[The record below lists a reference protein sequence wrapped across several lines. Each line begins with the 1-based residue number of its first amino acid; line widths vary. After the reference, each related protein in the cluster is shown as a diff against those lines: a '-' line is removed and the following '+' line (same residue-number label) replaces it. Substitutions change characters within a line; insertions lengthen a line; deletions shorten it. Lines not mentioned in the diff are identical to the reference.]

1 MCGITGLLHFQKLAD
16 AESRVGKMTTA
27 LAHRGPDAEGFYQ
40 DPCISLGHR
49 RLSIIDLST
58 AANQPFQD
66 PDGQYVLV
74 FNGEIYNYQEIKQEL
89 KDYPFQTS
97 SDTEV
102 LMAAFKQ
109 WGIESVKKLKGMFA
123 FALWDK
129 REEALYLVRDR
140 MGVKPLVYFFDN
152 GILAFSSERRSLLA
166 SGLIAKKLNRYAVVD
181 FLTYQSTGYPDTM
194 VQDILELKAGTWMKI
209 NRHKAV
215 HHCYWK
221 LANVQA
227 NHDINREQVQEKLF
241 ELLSRS
247 VSSRMM
253 TDVPLG
259 VFLSGGID
267 SSSVVAL
274 MQLQSKDRIN
284 TFNLS
289 FTEKEFD
296 ESPFAE
302 TIVQRFGTR
311 HRKHILQSDEY
322 LSQITAALDAMDSP
336 SMDGVN
342 TYVLS
347 TAIRQSGIKVA
358 MTGIGGDE
366 LFVGYPGFFQ
376 YKKMMASKKG
386 LMFSQWGRK
395 GMSIFLKAKH
405 DNRSHR
411 MAGVLSV
418 DQLSIDQ
425 LYPSLRTVLSDFH
438 LHQYTRLETNRKGLQ
453 KMLKEDLGNA
463 NGWGDFS
470 TYSMAEYLG
479 YTQKTLLKDADQ
491 MSMAVGLEIREP
503 FFDHEL
509 VEFVLSLPDEMKYP
523 HYPKQLLVEALDP
536 LLPAEIVHRKKQ
548 GFVFPWE
555 HWMKKELQSFC
566 TAAINNIA
574 ERDFINGEALQNHW
588 KRFQMGDPA
597 IHWTEP
603 WLFVVLSNWL
613 NKQGIS

>member
-1 MCGITGLLHFQKLAD
+1 MCGITGLLHFQKLTD
-16 AESRVGKMTTA
+16 AESRVGKMKTA

-194 VQDILELKAGTWMKI
+194 VQDILELKAGTWMKVD
-209 NRHKAV
+209 RHKAV

-221 LANVQA
+221 LADVKA

-241 ELLSRS
+241 ELLNRS

-259 VFLSGGID
+259 AFLSGGID
-267 SSSVVAL
+267 SSAVVAL
-274 MQLQSKDRIN
+274 MQLQSQDRIN

-296 ESPFAE
+296 EAPFAE
-302 TIVQRFGTR
+302 TIVQRFDTR
-311 HRKHILQSDEY
+311 HRKHILQSEEY

-358 MTGIGGDE
+358 LTGIGGDE

-376 YKKMMASKKG
+376 YKNMMASKKG
-386 LMFSQWGRK
+386 LMLSQWGRK
-395 GMSIFLKAKH
+395 GMSIFLKAKR

-418 DQLSIDQ
+418 DRLSIDQ

-548 GFVFPWE
+548 GFVLPWE

-574 ERDFINGEALQNHW
+574 ERDFINGEALRNHW

-613 NKQGIS
+613 NKQGVS

>member
-1 MCGITGLLHFQKLAD
+1 
-16 AESRVGKMTTA
+16 
-27 LAHRGPDAEGFYQ
+27 
-40 DPCISLGHR
+40 
-49 RLSIIDLST
+49 
-58 AANQPFQD
+58 
-66 PDGQYVLV
+66 
-74 FNGEIYNYQEIKQEL
+74 
-89 KDYPFQTS
+89 
-97 SDTEV
+97 
-102 LMAAFKQ
+102 
-109 WGIESVKKLKGMFA
+109 
-123 FALWDK
+123 
-129 REEALYLVRDR
+129 
-140 MGVKPLVYFFDN
+140 
-152 GILAFSSERRSLLA
+152 
-166 SGLIAKKLNRYAVVD
+166 
-181 FLTYQSTGYPDTM
+181 
-194 VQDILELKAGTWMKI
+194 
-209 NRHKAV
+209 
-215 HHCYWK
+215 
-221 LANVQA
+221 
-227 NHDINREQVQEKLF
+227 
-241 ELLSRS
+241 
-247 VSSRMM
+247 MM

-259 VFLSGGID
+259 AFLSGGID
-267 SSSVVAL
+267 SSAVVAL
-274 MQLQSKDRIN
+274 MQLQSQDRIN

-302 TIVQRFGTR
+302 TIVQRFDTR

-395 GMSIFLKAKH
+395 GMSIFLKAKR

-491 MSMAVGLEIREP
+491 MSMAVGLEVREP

-548 GFVFPWE
+548 GFVLPWE

-574 ERDFINGEALQNHW
+574 ERDFINGEALRNHW

-613 NKQGIS
+613 NKQGVS